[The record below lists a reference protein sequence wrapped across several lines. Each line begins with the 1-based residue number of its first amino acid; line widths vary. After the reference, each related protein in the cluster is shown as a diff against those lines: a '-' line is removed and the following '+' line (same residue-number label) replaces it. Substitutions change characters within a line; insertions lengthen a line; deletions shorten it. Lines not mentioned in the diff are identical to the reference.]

1 MKRFVVDLPFDY
13 RRAVLTQARTSEKRP
28 FAFIV
33 EFHGGTR
40 KFMKGPFK
48 NIEPARDHVIY
59 NEIKRRLE
67 SKYLHPIQCELKK
80 YGPQTAFL
88 VCEEIGKAD
97 LDKVKVNETELDG
110 TVEVLEY
117 ASNDVVPD
125 PLSFLTEI
133 NKENEH
139 IWIGMMVNYCF
150 RWVFGLGDAARRNLM
165 LQRST
170 GKIYSTDEIFLR
182 SSSHDDIWGGRR
194 PAKEKFELVR
204 AFAGSGLLNEVLI
217 EVKRWKKSLDNI
229 RREVA
234 PISEEVERRIDHFLE
249 EPEMVLGL

>member
-1 MKRFVVDLPFDY
+1 
-13 RRAVLTQARTSEKRP
+13 
-28 FAFIV
+28 
-33 EFHGGTR
+33 
-40 KFMKGPFK
+40 
-48 NIEPARDHVIY
+48 
-59 NEIKRRLE
+59 
-67 SKYLHPIQCELKK
+67 
-80 YGPQTAFL
+80 
-88 VCEEIGKAD
+88 
-97 LDKVKVNETELDG
+97 
-110 TVEVLEY
+110 
-117 ASNDVVPD
+117 
-125 PLSFLTEI
+125 
-133 NKENEH
+133 
-139 IWIGMMVNYCF
+139 MMVNYCF

-217 EVKRWKKSLDNI
+217 EVKRWKNSLDNI